1 MIDVLERID
10 YFANNTP
17 NKIAFK
23 SVCGEITYSQLWEAA
38 KKLSKLIQNLQAEG
52 KLKPKAPIAVYGH
65 KEPQM
70 LVAFAGCALAR
81 HPYCP
86 LDRSMP
92 ETRIDDI
99 LRTINTPFWI
109 KCEEA
114 EARILELN
122 VSNLGESDE
131 YQAEYQVD
139 KENQTDDKYQVY
151 KKNEVYDE
159 YQADKEY
166 EAGEAHEIDSSE
178 INEIEPSDVAYIIFT
193 SGSTGKPKGV
203 EVTRE
208 NLGNFL
214 EWMTGAGSSIDDK
227 EGKVFLN
234 QAPYSFDLSVMD
246 TYTALV
252 CGGTIASLDKGT
264 MATPADTMEFLKNQ
278 QVNYWVSTPSF
289 ADMILAEKTFNAQ
302 NYPDIKVFFFC
313 GERLTKTTAN
323 KLIEAFPNAKVIN
336 TYGPTESTVAI
347 SSVEICSEHI
357 DSQDEL
363 PVGVVKFG
371 TKVFIHRE
379 GDTIQDLLNENIV
392 NEKIYNQKVEEGL
405 KPKDVLASQEVDE
418 GFKGKDALASQE
430 VDEGLK
436 QKDALA
442 SQEMEEGFKQN
453 DALASQEVEEGLKPK
468 DAFASQELEKGFIG
482 KDTMVTQEPEIGE
495 ILIEG
500 NTVAKG
506 YFKMPE
512 KTAIAFEVVK
522 MKNGQLR
529 RLYHTG
535 DLGYFKNGMLYCVG
549 RTDLQVKVH
558 GYRMELGDIE
568 ANILLKEEV
577 EAVCVVPKRKDGKIR
592 SLVAYVVSPS
602 ACGTF
607 EDAKSIKQHLRG
619 LLPEY
624 MIPKKIKFIDRL
636 PMTSNG
642 KVNRKALEEVT

>member
-1 MIDVLERID
+1 MIDVLKRID

-17 NKIAFK
+17 NRIVFK
-23 SVCGEITYSQLWEAA
+23 SGCGEITYRRLWEDA
-38 KKLSKLIQNLQAEG
+38 KKLSKLIKNLQAEG
-52 KLKPKAPIAVYGH
+52 KLEPKAPIAVYGH
-65 KEPQM
+65 KEPHM
-70 LVAFAGCALAR
+70 LVAFIGCALAG

-92 ETRIDDI
+92 EPRIDDI
-99 LRTINTPFWI
+99 LRTIDTPFWI
-109 KCEEA
+109 KCEA
-114 EARILELN
+114 EPRILELN
-122 VSNLGESDE
+122 ASNLGESDE

-139 KENQTDDKYQVY
+139 KENQMDDEYQAY
-151 KKNEVYDE
+151 KKNEAYDE

-166 EAGEAHEIDSSE
+166 EAGEAHGANSSE
-178 INEIEPSDVAYIIFT
+178 THEDEPSKINKNEQSDVAYIIFT

-214 EWMTGAGSSIDDK
+214 EWMTGVGSSIDDK
-227 EGKVFLN
+227 EEKIFLN

-246 TYTALV
+246 TYTALA

-264 MATPADTMEFLKNQ
+264 MTTPAATMEFLKNQ
-278 QVNYWVSTPSF
+278 KVNYWVSTPSF
-289 ADMILAEKTFNAQ
+289 VDMILAEKTFNSQ

-323 KLIEAFPNAKVIN
+323 KLIEAFPNVKIIN

-363 PVGVVKFG
+363 PVGEVKSG

-379 GDTIQDLLNENIV
+379 GDTIQDLLNENID
-392 NEKIYNQKVEEGL
+392 NEKIDNE
-405 KPKDVLASQEVDE
+405 EVDDC
-418 GFKGKDALASQE
+418 F
-430 VDEGLK
+430 K
-436 QKDALA
+436 QKDALT
-442 SQEMEEGFKQN
+442 SQ
-453 DALASQEVEEGLKPK
+453 A
-468 DAFASQELEKGFIG
+468 
-482 KDTMVTQEPEIGE
+482 PEIGE

-512 KTAIAFEVVK
+512 KTALAFELVK
-522 MKNGQLR
+522 MNNGQPR

-568 ANILLKEEV
+568 ANILLKEDV
-577 EAVCVVPKRKDGKIR
+577 EAVCVVPKRKDGRIR

-602 ACGTF
+602 VRGTF
-607 EDAKSIKQHLRG
+607 EDAKNIKLHLRG

-642 KVNRKALEEVT
+642 KVNRKALEEMT

>member
-1 MIDVLERID
+1 MIDVLKRVD

-17 NKIAFK
+17 NRIAFK

-38 KKLSKLIQNLQAEG
+38 KKLSKLIRNLQAEG
-52 KLKPKAPIAVYGH
+52 ELEPKAPIAVYGH

-70 LVAFAGCALAR
+70 LVAFIGCALAR

-92 ETRIDDI
+92 DTRIDDI

-122 VSNLGESDE
+122 ASNLGERDE
-131 YQAEYQVD
+131 YQAKYQVN
-139 KENQTDDKYQVY
+139 KENQTD
-151 KKNEVYDE
+151 DE

-166 EAGEAHEIDSSE
+166 KVDDEYKEDKEYEADEAHETDSSE

-214 EWMTGAGSSIDDK
+214 EWMTGVGSSIDDK
-227 EGKVFLN
+227 EGRVFLN
-234 QAPYSFDLSVMD
+234 QVPYSFDLSVMD
-246 TYTALV
+246 TYTALA

-264 MATPADTMEFLKNQ
+264 METPSNTMEFLKNQ
-278 QVNYWVSTPSF
+278 MVNYWVSTPSF
-289 ADMILAEKTFNAQ
+289 VDMILAEKTFNSQ
-302 NYPDIKVFFFC
+302 NYPDIKVFFCC

-323 KLIEAFPNAKVIN
+323 KLIEAFPNAKLIN

-363 PVGVVKFG
+363 PVGVVKSG
-371 TKVFIHRE
+371 TEVFIRSE
-379 GDTIQDLLNENIV
+379 DGTILDLLNENIV
-392 NEKIYNQKVEEGL
+392 NEKIDEGLNLKDAMASQKVEEGL
-405 KPKDVLASQEVDE
+405 KPKDALASQEADE
-418 GFKGKDALASQE
+418 GFKGKDA
-430 VDEGLK
+430 
-436 QKDALA
+436 
-442 SQEMEEGFKQN
+442 
-453 DALASQEVEEGLKPK
+453 P
-468 DAFASQELEKGFIG
+468 ASQEL
-482 KDTMVTQEPEIGE
+482 EIGE

-512 KTAIAFEVVK
+512 KTALAFEVVK

-568 ANILLKEEV
+568 ANILLKEDV

-624 MIPKKIKFIDRL
+624 MIPKKIKFVDRL

>member
-1 MIDVLERID
+1 MIDVLKRVD

-17 NKIAFK
+17 NRIAFK

-38 KKLSKLIQNLQAEG
+38 KKLSKLIRNLQAEG
-52 KLKPKAPIAVYGH
+52 ELEPKAPIAVYGH

-70 LVAFAGCALAR
+70 LVAFIGCALAR

-92 ETRIDDI
+92 DTRIDDI

-122 VSNLGESDE
+122 ASNLGERGE
-131 YQAEYQVD
+131 YQAEYQVN
-139 KENQTDDKYQVY
+139 KENQTDDGYQAY
-151 KKNEVYDE
+151 KKNEAYDE

-208 NLGNFL
+208 NLGYFL

-246 TYTALV
+246 TYTALA

-264 MATPADTMEFLKNQ
+264 MTTPADTMEFLKNQ

-363 PVGVVKFG
+363 PVGVVKSG

-392 NEKIYNQKVEEGL
+392 NEKIYNEKVEEGL

-418 GFKGKDALASQE
+418 GFKGKDAIAY
-430 VDEGLK
+430 
-436 QKDALA
+436 
-442 SQEMEEGFKQN
+442 QEMEKGFKQN
-453 DALASQEVEEGLKPK
+453 DDLVSQEPE
-468 DAFASQELEKGFIG
+468 
-482 KDTMVTQEPEIGE
+482 EIGE

-512 KTAIAFEVVK
+512 KTALAFEVVK

-568 ANILLKEEV
+568 ANILLKEDV

-624 MIPKKIKFIDRL
+624 MIPKKIKFVDRL

>member
-1 MIDVLERID
+1 MIDVLKRVD

-17 NKIAFK
+17 NRIAFK

-38 KKLSKLIQNLQAEG
+38 KKLSKLIRNLQAEG
-52 KLKPKAPIAVYGH
+52 ELEPKAPIAVYGH

-70 LVAFAGCALAR
+70 LVAFIGCALAR

-92 ETRIDDI
+92 DTRIDDI

-122 VSNLGESDE
+122 ASNLGERG
-131 YQAEYQVD
+131 
-139 KENQTDDKYQVY
+139 
-151 KKNEVYDE
+151 E

-208 NLGNFL
+208 NLGYFL

-246 TYTALV
+246 TYTALA

-264 MATPADTMEFLKNQ
+264 MTTPADTMEFLKNQ

-363 PVGVVKFG
+363 PVGVVKSG

-392 NEKIYNQKVEEGL
+392 NEKIYNEKVEEGL

-418 GFKGKDALASQE
+418 GFKGKDAIAY
-430 VDEGLK
+430 
-436 QKDALA
+436 
-442 SQEMEEGFKQN
+442 QEMEKGFKQN
-453 DALASQEVEEGLKPK
+453 DDLVSQEPE
-468 DAFASQELEKGFIG
+468 
-482 KDTMVTQEPEIGE
+482 EIGE

-512 KTAIAFEVVK
+512 KTALAFEVVK

-568 ANILLKEEV
+568 ANILLKEDV

-619 LLPEY
+619 MLPEY

>member
-1 MIDVLERID
+1 MIDVLKRVD

-17 NKIAFK
+17 NRIAFK

-38 KKLSKLIQNLQAEG
+38 KKLSKLIRNLQAEG
-52 KLKPKAPIAVYGH
+52 ELEPKAPIAVYGH

-70 LVAFAGCALAR
+70 LVSFIGCALAR

-92 ETRIDDI
+92 DTRIDDI

-122 VSNLGESDE
+122 ASNLGER
-131 YQAEYQVD
+131 
-139 KENQTDDKYQVY
+139 
-151 KKNEVYDE
+151 DE

-166 EAGEAHEIDSSE
+166 EAGEAHETDSSE

-203 EVTRE
+203 EVTIE

-214 EWMTGAGSSIDDK
+214 EWMTGVGSSIDDK
-227 EGKVFLN
+227 EGRVFLN

-246 TYTALV
+246 TYTALA

-264 MATPADTMEFLKNQ
+264 MTTPADTMEFLKNQ

-289 ADMILAEKTFNAQ
+289 VDMILAEKTFNSQ

-323 KLIEAFPNAKVIN
+323 KLIEAFPNAKLIN

-363 PVGVVKFG
+363 PVGVVKSG
-371 TKVFIHRE
+371 TEVFIRSE
-379 GDTIQDLLNENIV
+379 DGTILDLLNENIV
-392 NEKIYNQKVEEGL
+392 NEKIDEGLNLKDAMASQKVEEGL
-405 KPKDVLASQEVDE
+405 KPKDALASQEADE
-418 GFKGKDALASQE
+418 GFKGKDA
-430 VDEGLK
+430 
-436 QKDALA
+436 
-442 SQEMEEGFKQN
+442 
-453 DALASQEVEEGLKPK
+453 P
-468 DAFASQELEKGFIG
+468 ASQEL
-482 KDTMVTQEPEIGE
+482 EIGE

-506 YFKMPE
+506 YFKMSE
-512 KTAIAFEVVK
+512 KTALAFEVVK

-568 ANILLKEEV
+568 ANILLKEDV

-624 MIPKKIKFIDRL
+624 MIPKKIKFVDRL

>member
-10 YFANNTP
+10 YFAKNTP
-17 NKIAFK
+17 NRIAFK
-23 SVCGEITYSQLWEAA
+23 SACGGITYRQLWETAT
-38 KKLSKLIQNLQAEG
+38 KFSKLIQNLQAEG
-52 KLKPKAPIAVYGH
+52 KLEPKAPIAVYGH
-65 KEPQM
+65 KEPHM
-70 LVAFAGCALAR
+70 LVAFIGCTLAA

-99 LRTINTPFWI
+99 LRTIDTPFWI

-114 EARILELN
+114 EARILEFN
-122 VSNLGESDE
+122 ASNLGEHDE
-131 YQAEYQVD
+131 NQADKECEADDEYQVD
-139 KENQTDDKYQVY
+139 GECQVDNECQADDKFQVDR
-151 KKNEVYDE
+151 EC
-159 YQADKEY
+159 
-166 EAGEAHEIDSSE
+166 EAHGANSSE
-178 INEIEPSDVAYIIFT
+178 IHEDEPSKINENEQSDVAYIIFT

-214 EWMTGAGSSIDDK
+214 EWMTGVGSSIDDK

-246 TYTALV
+246 TYTALA
-252 CGGTIASLDKGT
+252 CGGTIASLDKVT
-264 MATPADTMEFLKNQ
+264 MTTPAATMEFLKNQ
-278 QVNYWVSTPSF
+278 KVNYWVSTPSF
-289 ADMILAEKTFNAQ
+289 VDMILAEKTFNSQ

-323 KLIEAFPNAKVIN
+323 KLIEAFPNVKIIN

-363 PVGVVKFG
+363 PVGVVKHG
-371 TKVFIHRE
+371 TEVFIQRE
-379 GDTIQDLLNENIV
+379 DGTILDLLNENIDNEEID
-392 NEKIYNQKVEEGL
+392 NEKT
-405 KPKDVLASQEVDE
+405 DE
-418 GFKGKDALASQE
+418 GFK
-430 VDEGLK
+430 
-436 QKDALA
+436 QKEAV
-442 SQEMEEGFKQN
+442 
-453 DALASQEVEEGLKPK
+453 ASQEVEKRCK
-468 DAFASQELEKGFIG
+468 RRDALTPQA
-482 KDTMVTQEPEIGE
+482 PEIGE

-512 KTAIAFEVVK
+512 KTAISFEVVK
-522 MKNGQLR
+522 MKNGQPR

-568 ANILLKEEV
+568 ANILLKEDV

-602 ACGTF
+602 VRGTF
-607 EDAKSIKQHLRG
+607 EDAKNIKLHLRG

>member
-1 MIDVLERID
+1 MIDVLKRVD

-17 NKIAFK
+17 NRIAFK

-38 KKLSKLIQNLQAEG
+38 KKLSKLIRNLQAEG
-52 KLKPKAPIAVYGH
+52 ELEPKAPIAVYGH

-70 LVAFAGCALAR
+70 LVAFIGCALAR

-92 ETRIDDI
+92 DTRIDDI

-122 VSNLGESDE
+122 ASNLGERGE
-131 YQAEYQVD
+131 YQAEYQVN
-139 KENQTDDKYQVY
+139 KENQTDDEYQAY
-151 KKNEVYDE
+151 KKNEAYDE

-166 EAGEAHEIDSSE
+166 EAGEEHEIDSSE

-203 EVTRE
+203 EVTIE

-214 EWMTGAGSSIDDK
+214 EWMTGVGSSIDDK

-246 TYTALV
+246 TYTALA

-264 MATPADTMEFLKNQ
+264 MTTPADTMEFLKNQ

-289 ADMILAEKTFNAQ
+289 VDMILAEKTFNSQ
-302 NYPDIKVFFFC
+302 NYPDIKVFFCC

-323 KLIEAFPNAKVIN
+323 KLIEAFPNAKLIN

-363 PVGVVKFG
+363 PVGVVKSG
-371 TKVFIHRE
+371 TEVFIRSE
-379 GDTIQDLLNENIV
+379 DGTILDLLNENID
-392 NEKIYNQKVEEGL
+392 NEKIDNEKVEEGL
-405 KPKDVLASQEVDE
+405 KPKDAP
-418 GFKGKDALASQE
+418 
-430 VDEGLK
+430 
-436 QKDALA
+436 A
-442 SQEMEEGFKQN
+442 SQEMEKGFKQKEALAYQEPEKGFKQN
-453 DALASQEVEEGLKPK
+453 DDLVSQEPE
-468 DAFASQELEKGFIG
+468 
-482 KDTMVTQEPEIGE
+482 EIGE

-512 KTAIAFEVVK
+512 KTALAFEVVK
-522 MKNGQLR
+522 MKNGQFR

-535 DLGYFKNGMLYCVG
+535 DLGYFKNEMLYCVG

-568 ANILLKEEV
+568 ANILLKEDV

-607 EDAKSIKQHLRG
+607 EDAKNIKQHLRG

>member
-1 MIDVLERID
+1 MIDVLKRVD

-17 NKIAFK
+17 NRIAFK

-38 KKLSKLIQNLQAEG
+38 KKLSKLIRNLQAEG
-52 KLKPKAPIAVYGH
+52 ELEPKAPIAVYGH

-70 LVAFAGCALAR
+70 LVAFIGCALAR

-92 ETRIDDI
+92 DTRIDDI

-122 VSNLGESDE
+122 ASNLGERG
-131 YQAEYQVD
+131 
-139 KENQTDDKYQVY
+139 
-151 KKNEVYDE
+151 E

-208 NLGNFL
+208 NLGYFL

-246 TYTALV
+246 TYTALA

-264 MATPADTMEFLKNQ
+264 MTTPADTMEFLKNQ

-363 PVGVVKFG
+363 PVGVVKSG

-392 NEKIYNQKVEEGL
+392 NEKIYNEKVEEGL

-418 GFKGKDALASQE
+418 GFKGKDAIAY
-430 VDEGLK
+430 
-436 QKDALA
+436 
-442 SQEMEEGFKQN
+442 QEMEKGFKQN
-453 DALASQEVEEGLKPK
+453 DDLVSQEPE
-468 DAFASQELEKGFIG
+468 
-482 KDTMVTQEPEIGE
+482 EIGE

-512 KTAIAFEVVK
+512 KTALAFEVVK

-568 ANILLKEEV
+568 ANILLKEDV

-624 MIPKKIKFIDRL
+624 MIPKKIKFVDRL

>member
-1 MIDVLERID
+1 MIDVLKRVD

-17 NKIAFK
+17 NRIAFK

-38 KKLSKLIQNLQAEG
+38 KKLSKLIRNLQAEG
-52 KLKPKAPIAVYGH
+52 ELEQKAPIAVYGH

-70 LVAFAGCALAR
+70 LVAFIGCALAR

-92 ETRIDDI
+92 DTRIDDI

-122 VSNLGESDE
+122 ASNLGERDE

-139 KENQTDDKYQVY
+139 KEYQTDDEYQAY
-151 KKNEVYDE
+151 KKNEAYDE

-166 EAGEAHEIDSSE
+166 EAGEAHETDSSE
-178 INEIEPSDVAYIIFT
+178 INEIEPSEVAYIIFT

-214 EWMTGAGSSIDDK
+214 EWMTGVGSSIDDK
-227 EGKVFLN
+227 EGRVFLN

-246 TYTALV
+246 TYTALA

-264 MATPADTMEFLKNQ
+264 METPADTMEFLKNQ
-278 QVNYWVSTPSF
+278 KVNYWVSTPSF
-289 ADMILAEKTFNAQ
+289 VDMILAEKTFNSQ
-302 NYPDIKVFFFC
+302 NYPDIKVFFCC

-323 KLIEAFPNAKVIN
+323 KLIEAFPNAKLIN

-363 PVGVVKFG
+363 PVGVVKSG
-371 TKVFIHRE
+371 TEVFIRSE
-379 GDTIQDLLNENIV
+379 DGTILDLLNENIV
-392 NEKIYNQKVEEGL
+392 NEKIDEGLNLKDAMASQKVEEGL
-405 KPKDVLASQEVDE
+405 KPKDALASQEADE
-418 GFKGKDALASQE
+418 GFKGKDA
-430 VDEGLK
+430 
-436 QKDALA
+436 
-442 SQEMEEGFKQN
+442 
-453 DALASQEVEEGLKPK
+453 P
-468 DAFASQELEKGFIG
+468 ASQEL
-482 KDTMVTQEPEIGE
+482 EIGE

-506 YFKMPE
+506 YFKMSE
-512 KTAIAFEVVK
+512 KTALAFEVVK

-568 ANILLKEEV
+568 ANILLKEDV

-624 MIPKKIKFIDRL
+624 MIPKKIKFVDRL

>member
-17 NKIAFK
+17 NRIAFK

-38 KKLSKLIQNLQAEG
+38 KKLSKLIRNLQAEG
-52 KLKPKAPIAVYGH
+52 ELEPKAPIAVYGH

-70 LVAFAGCALAR
+70 LVAFIGCALAR

-92 ETRIDDI
+92 DTRIDDI

-122 VSNLGESDE
+122 ATNLGERDE
-131 YQAEYQVD
+131 YQAEYQVN
-139 KENQTDDKYQVY
+139 KENQMDDEYQAY
-151 KKNEVYDE
+151 KKNEAYDE

-246 TYTALV
+246 TYTALA

-264 MATPADTMEFLKNQ
+264 MTTPADTMEFLKNQ

-363 PVGVVKFG
+363 PVGVVKSG

-392 NEKIYNQKVEEGL
+392 NEKIYNEKVEEGL

-418 GFKGKDALASQE
+418 GFKGKDAIAY
-430 VDEGLK
+430 
-436 QKDALA
+436 
-442 SQEMEEGFKQN
+442 QEMEKGFKQN
-453 DALASQEVEEGLKPK
+453 DDLVSQEPE
-468 DAFASQELEKGFIG
+468 
-482 KDTMVTQEPEIGE
+482 EIGE

-512 KTAIAFEVVK
+512 KTALAFEVVK

-568 ANILLKEEV
+568 ANILLKEDV

>member
-1 MIDVLERID
+1 MIDVLKRVD

-17 NKIAFK
+17 NRIAFK

-38 KKLSKLIQNLQAEG
+38 KKLSKLIRNLQAEG
-52 KLKPKAPIAVYGH
+52 ELEPKAPIAVYGH

-70 LVAFAGCALAR
+70 LVSFIGCALAR

-92 ETRIDDI
+92 DTRIDDI

-122 VSNLGESDE
+122 ASNLGER
-131 YQAEYQVD
+131 
-139 KENQTDDKYQVY
+139 
-151 KKNEVYDE
+151 DE

-166 EAGEAHEIDSSE
+166 EAGEAHETDSSE

-214 EWMTGAGSSIDDK
+214 EWMTGVGSSIDDK
-227 EGKVFLN
+227 EGRVFLN

-246 TYTALV
+246 TYTALA

-264 MATPADTMEFLKNQ
+264 MTTPADTMEFLKNQ

-289 ADMILAEKTFNAQ
+289 VDMILAEKTFNSQ
-302 NYPDIKVFFFC
+302 NYPDIKVFFCC

-323 KLIEAFPNAKVIN
+323 KLIEAFPNAKLIN

-363 PVGVVKFG
+363 PVGVVKSG
-371 TKVFIHRE
+371 TEVFIRSE
-379 GDTIQDLLNENIV
+379 DGTILDLLNENID
-392 NEKIYNQKVEEGL
+392 NEKIDNEKVEEGL
-405 KPKDVLASQEVDE
+405 KPKDAP
-418 GFKGKDALASQE
+418 
-430 VDEGLK
+430 
-436 QKDALA
+436 A
-442 SQEMEEGFKQN
+442 SQEMEKGFKQN
-453 DALASQEVEEGLKPK
+453 DDLVSQEPE
-468 DAFASQELEKGFIG
+468 
-482 KDTMVTQEPEIGE
+482 EIGE

-512 KTAIAFEVVK
+512 KTALAFEVVK

-568 ANILLKEEV
+568 ANILLKEDV

-592 SLVAYVVSPS
+592 SLVAYVASPS

-624 MIPKKIKFIDRL
+624 MIPKKIKFVDRL

>member
-23 SVCGEITYSQLWEAA
+23 SVCGEITYIQLWEAA
-38 KKLSKLIQNLQAEG
+38 KKLSKLIQNLQAAG

-70 LVAFAGCALAR
+70 LVAFIGCALAR

-122 VSNLGESDE
+122 ASNLGERG
-131 YQAEYQVD
+131 
-139 KENQTDDKYQVY
+139 
-151 KKNEVYDE
+151 E

-208 NLGNFL
+208 NLGYFL

-246 TYTALV
+246 TYTALA

-264 MATPADTMEFLKNQ
+264 MTTPADTMEFLKNQ

-363 PVGVVKFG
+363 PVGVVKSG

-392 NEKIYNQKVEEGL
+392 NEKIYNEKVEEGL

-418 GFKGKDALASQE
+418 GFKGKDAIAY
-430 VDEGLK
+430 
-436 QKDALA
+436 
-442 SQEMEEGFKQN
+442 QEMEKGFKQN
-453 DALASQEVEEGLKPK
+453 DDLVSQEPE
-468 DAFASQELEKGFIG
+468 
-482 KDTMVTQEPEIGE
+482 EIGE

-512 KTAIAFEVVK
+512 KTALAFEVVK

-568 ANILLKEEV
+568 ANILLKEDV

-619 LLPEY
+619 MLPEY

>member
-1 MIDVLERID
+1 MIDVLKRID

-70 LVAFAGCALAR
+70 LVAFIGCALAR

-109 KCEEA
+109 KCEET

-122 VSNLGESDE
+122 ASNLDVRG
-131 YQAEYQVD
+131 EYQVD
-139 KENQTDDKYQVY
+139 GECQVDNECQADDEFQVD
-151 KKNEVYDE
+151 NECQADDE
-159 YQADKEY
+159 FQADKEC
-166 EAGEAHEIDSSE
+166 EAGEAHGANSSE
-178 INEIEPSDVAYIIFT
+178 THEDEPSKINKNEQSDVAYIIFT

-214 EWMTGAGSSIDDK
+214 EWMTGVGSSIDDK
-227 EGKVFLN
+227 EGKIFLN

-246 TYTALV
+246 TYTALA

-264 MATPADTMEFLKNQ
+264 MTTPAATMEFLKNQ
-278 QVNYWVSTPSF
+278 KVNYWVSTPSF
-289 ADMILAEKTFNAQ
+289 VDMILAEKTFNSQ

-323 KLIEAFPNAKVIN
+323 KLVEAFPNVKIIN

-363 PVGVVKFG
+363 PVGEVKSG

-379 GDTIQDLLNENIV
+379 GDTIQDLLNENID
-392 NEKIYNQKVEEGL
+392 NEKIDNE
-405 KPKDVLASQEVDE
+405 EVDDC
-418 GFKGKDALASQE
+418 F
-430 VDEGLK
+430 K
-436 QKDALA
+436 QKDALT
-442 SQEMEEGFKQN
+442 SQ
-453 DALASQEVEEGLKPK
+453 A
-468 DAFASQELEKGFIG
+468 
-482 KDTMVTQEPEIGE
+482 PEIGE

-512 KTAIAFEVVK
+512 KTALAFELVK
-522 MKNGQLR
+522 MNNGQPR

-568 ANILLKEEV
+568 ANILLKEDV

-602 ACGTF
+602 VRGTF
-607 EDAKSIKQHLRG
+607 EDAKNIKLHLRG

-642 KVNRKALEEVT
+642 KVNRKALEEMT

>member
-1 MIDVLERID
+1 MIDVLKRVD

-17 NKIAFK
+17 NRIAFK

-38 KKLSKLIQNLQAEG
+38 KKLSKLIRNLQAEG
-52 KLKPKAPIAVYGH
+52 ELEPKAPIAVYGH

-70 LVAFAGCALAR
+70 LVAFIGCALAR

-92 ETRIDDI
+92 DTRIDDI

-122 VSNLGESDE
+122 ASNLGERGE
-131 YQAEYQVD
+131 YQAEYQVN
-139 KENQTDDKYQVY
+139 KENQTDDGYQAY
-151 KKNEVYDE
+151 KKNEAYDE

-166 EAGEAHEIDSSE
+166 EAGEEHEIDSSE

-203 EVTRE
+203 EVTIE

-214 EWMTGAGSSIDDK
+214 EWMTGVGSSIDDK

-246 TYTALV
+246 TYTALA

-264 MATPADTMEFLKNQ
+264 MTIPADTMEFLKNQ

-289 ADMILAEKTFNAQ
+289 VDMILAEKTFNSQ
-302 NYPDIKVFFFC
+302 NYPDIKVFFCC

-323 KLIEAFPNAKVIN
+323 KLIEAFPNAKLIN

-363 PVGVVKFG
+363 PVGVVKSG
-371 TKVFIHRE
+371 TEVFIRSE
-379 GDTIQDLLNENIV
+379 DGTILDLLNENIV
-392 NEKIYNQKVEEGL
+392 NEKIDEGLNLKDAMASQKVEEGL
-405 KPKDVLASQEVDE
+405 KPKDAP
-418 GFKGKDALASQE
+418 
-430 VDEGLK
+430 
-436 QKDALA
+436 A
-442 SQEMEEGFKQN
+442 SQEMEKGFKQN
-453 DALASQEVEEGLKPK
+453 DDLVSQEPE
-468 DAFASQELEKGFIG
+468 
-482 KDTMVTQEPEIGE
+482 EIGE

-512 KTAIAFEVVK
+512 KTALAFEVVK

-568 ANILLKEEV
+568 ANILLKEDV

-592 SLVAYVVSPS
+592 SLVAYVASPS

-624 MIPKKIKFIDRL
+624 MIPKKIKFVDRL

>member
-1 MIDVLERID
+1 MIDVLKRVD

-17 NKIAFK
+17 NRIAFK

-38 KKLSKLIQNLQAEG
+38 KKLSKLIRNLQAEG
-52 KLKPKAPIAVYGH
+52 ELEPKAPIAVYGH

-70 LVAFAGCALAR
+70 LVSFIGCALAR

-92 ETRIDDI
+92 DTRIDDI

-122 VSNLGESDE
+122 ASNLGERG
-131 YQAEYQVD
+131 
-139 KENQTDDKYQVY
+139 
-151 KKNEVYDE
+151 E

-166 EAGEAHEIDSSE
+166 EAGEEHEIDSSE

-203 EVTRE
+203 EVTIE

-214 EWMTGAGSSIDDK
+214 EWMTGVGSSIDDK

-246 TYTALV
+246 TYTALA

-264 MATPADTMEFLKNQ
+264 MTIPADTMEFLKNQ

-289 ADMILAEKTFNAQ
+289 VDMILAEKTFNSQ
-302 NYPDIKVFFFC
+302 NYPDIKVFFCC

-323 KLIEAFPNAKVIN
+323 KLIEAFPNAKLIN

-363 PVGVVKFG
+363 PVGVVKSG
-371 TKVFIHRE
+371 TEVFTRSE
-379 GDTIQDLLNENIV
+379 DGTILDLLNENID
-392 NEKIYNQKVEEGL
+392 NEKIDNEKVEEGL
-405 KPKDVLASQEVDE
+405 KPKDAP
-418 GFKGKDALASQE
+418 
-430 VDEGLK
+430 
-436 QKDALA
+436 A
-442 SQEMEEGFKQN
+442 SQEMEKGFKQN
-453 DALASQEVEEGLKPK
+453 DDLVSQEPE
-468 DAFASQELEKGFIG
+468 
-482 KDTMVTQEPEIGE
+482 EIGE

-512 KTAIAFEVVK
+512 KTALAFEVVK

-568 ANILLKEEV
+568 ANILLKEDV

-592 SLVAYVVSPS
+592 SLVAYVASPS

-624 MIPKKIKFIDRL
+624 MIPKKIKFVDRL

>member
-1 MIDVLERID
+1 MIDVLKRVD

-17 NKIAFK
+17 NRIAFK

-38 KKLSKLIQNLQAEG
+38 KKLSKLIRNLQAEG
-52 KLKPKAPIAVYGH
+52 ELEPKAPIAVYGH

-70 LVAFAGCALAR
+70 LVAFIGCALAR

-92 ETRIDDI
+92 DTRIDDI

-114 EARILELN
+114 ETRILELN
-122 VSNLGESDE
+122 ASNLGERGE
-131 YQAEYQVD
+131 YQAEYQVN
-139 KENQTDDKYQVY
+139 KENQTDDGYQAY
-151 KKNEVYDE
+151 KKNEAYDE

-166 EAGEAHEIDSSE
+166 EAGEEHEIDSSE

-203 EVTRE
+203 EVTIE

-214 EWMTGAGSSIDDK
+214 EWMTGVGSSIDDK
-227 EGKVFLN
+227 EGRVFLN

-246 TYTALV
+246 TYTALA

-264 MATPADTMEFLKNQ
+264 MTTPADTMEFLKNQ

-289 ADMILAEKTFNAQ
+289 ADMILAEKTFNSQ

-323 KLIEAFPNAKVIN
+323 KLIEAFPNAKLIN

-363 PVGVVKFG
+363 PVGVVKSG
-371 TKVFIHRE
+371 TEVFIRSE
-379 GDTIQDLLNENIV
+379 DGTILDLLNENID
-392 NEKIYNQKVEEGL
+392 NEKIDNEKVEEGL
-405 KPKDVLASQEVDE
+405 KPKDAP
-418 GFKGKDALASQE
+418 
-430 VDEGLK
+430 
-436 QKDALA
+436 A
-442 SQEMEEGFKQN
+442 SQEMEKGFKQN
-453 DALASQEVEEGLKPK
+453 DDLVSQEPE
-468 DAFASQELEKGFIG
+468 
-482 KDTMVTQEPEIGE
+482 EIGE

-512 KTAIAFEVVK
+512 KTALAFEVVK

-568 ANILLKEEV
+568 ANILLKEDV

-592 SLVAYVVSPS
+592 SLVAYVASPS

-624 MIPKKIKFIDRL
+624 MIPKKIKFVDRL

>member
-1 MIDVLERID
+1 MIDVLKRVD

-17 NKIAFK
+17 NRIAFK

-38 KKLSKLIQNLQAEG
+38 KKLSKLIQNLQAAG

-70 LVAFAGCALAR
+70 LVAFIGCALAR

-92 ETRIDDI
+92 DTRIDDI

-122 VSNLGESDE
+122 ASNLGERDE
-131 YQAEYQVD
+131 YQAKYQVN
-139 KENQTDDKYQVY
+139 KENQTD
-151 KKNEVYDE
+151 DE

-166 EAGEAHEIDSSE
+166 KVDDEYKEDKEYEADEAHETDSSE

-214 EWMTGAGSSIDDK
+214 EWMTGVGSSIDDK
-227 EGKVFLN
+227 EGRVFLN

-246 TYTALV
+246 TYTALA

-264 MATPADTMEFLKNQ
+264 MTIPSNTMEFLKNQ
-278 QVNYWVSTPSF
+278 MVNYWVSTPSF
-289 ADMILAEKTFNAQ
+289 VDMILAEKTFNSQ
-302 NYPDIKVFFFC
+302 NYPDIKVFFCC

-323 KLIEAFPNAKVIN
+323 KLIEAFPNAKLIN

-363 PVGVVKFG
+363 PVGVVKSG
-371 TKVFIHRE
+371 TEVFIRSE
-379 GDTIQDLLNENIV
+379 DGTILDLLNENIV
-392 NEKIYNQKVEEGL
+392 NEKIDEGLNLKDAMASQKVEEGL
-405 KPKDVLASQEVDE
+405 KPKDALASQEADE
-418 GFKGKDALASQE
+418 GFKGKDA
-430 VDEGLK
+430 
-436 QKDALA
+436 
-442 SQEMEEGFKQN
+442 
-453 DALASQEVEEGLKPK
+453 P
-468 DAFASQELEKGFIG
+468 ASQEL
-482 KDTMVTQEPEIGE
+482 EIGE

-512 KTAIAFEVVK
+512 KTALAFEVVK

-568 ANILLKEEV
+568 ANILLKEDV

-624 MIPKKIKFIDRL
+624 MIPKKIKFVDRL

>member
-38 KKLSKLIQNLQAEG
+38 KKLSKLIQNLQAAG

-70 LVAFAGCALAR
+70 LVAFIGCALAR

-122 VSNLGESDE
+122 ASNLGERG
-131 YQAEYQVD
+131 
-139 KENQTDDKYQVY
+139 
-151 KKNEVYDE
+151 E

-246 TYTALV
+246 TYTALA

-264 MATPADTMEFLKNQ
+264 MTTPADTMEFLKNQ

-363 PVGVVKFG
+363 PVGVVKSG

-392 NEKIYNQKVEEGL
+392 NEKIYNEKVEEGL

-418 GFKGKDALASQE
+418 GFKGKDAIAY
-430 VDEGLK
+430 
-436 QKDALA
+436 
-442 SQEMEEGFKQN
+442 QEMEKGFKQN
-453 DALASQEVEEGLKPK
+453 DDLVSQEPE
-468 DAFASQELEKGFIG
+468 
-482 KDTMVTQEPEIGE
+482 EIGE

-512 KTAIAFEVVK
+512 KTALAFEVVK

-568 ANILLKEEV
+568 ANILLKEDV

>member
-1 MIDVLERID
+1 MIDVLKRVD

-17 NKIAFK
+17 NRIAFK

-38 KKLSKLIQNLQAEG
+38 KKLSKLIRNLQAEG
-52 KLKPKAPIAVYGH
+52 ELEPKAPIAVYGH

-70 LVAFAGCALAR
+70 LVAFIGCALAR

-92 ETRIDDI
+92 DTRIDDI

-122 VSNLGESDE
+122 ASNLGERG
-131 YQAEYQVD
+131 EYQVD
-139 KENQTDDKYQVY
+139 GECQVDNECQADDEFQVD
-151 KKNEVYDE
+151 NECQADDE
-159 YQADKEY
+159 FQADKEC
-166 EAGEAHEIDSSE
+166 EAGEAHGANSSE
-178 INEIEPSDVAYIIFT
+178 THEDEPSKINKNEQSDVAYIIFT

-214 EWMTGAGSSIDDK
+214 EWMTGVGSSIDDK
-227 EGKVFLN
+227 EGKIFLN

-246 TYTALV
+246 TYTALA

-264 MATPADTMEFLKNQ
+264 MTTPAATMEFLKNQ
-278 QVNYWVSTPSF
+278 KVNYWVSTPSF
-289 ADMILAEKTFNAQ
+289 VDMILAEKTFNSQ

-323 KLIEAFPNAKVIN
+323 KLIEAFPNVKIIN

-363 PVGVVKFG
+363 PVGEVKSG
-371 TKVFIHRE
+371 AKVFIHRE
-379 GDTIQDLLNENIV
+379 GDTIQDLLNENID
-392 NEKIYNQKVEEGL
+392 NEKIDNE
-405 KPKDVLASQEVDE
+405 EVDDC
-418 GFKGKDALASQE
+418 F
-430 VDEGLK
+430 K
-436 QKDALA
+436 QKDALT
-442 SQEMEEGFKQN
+442 SQ
-453 DALASQEVEEGLKPK
+453 A
-468 DAFASQELEKGFIG
+468 
-482 KDTMVTQEPEIGE
+482 PEIGE

-512 KTAIAFEVVK
+512 KTALAFELVK
-522 MKNGQLR
+522 MNNGQPR

-568 ANILLKEEV
+568 ANILLKEDV

-602 ACGTF
+602 VRGTF
-607 EDAKSIKQHLRG
+607 EDAKNIKLHLRG

-642 KVNRKALEEVT
+642 KVNRKALEEMT

>member
-1 MIDVLERID
+1 MIDVLKRVD

-17 NKIAFK
+17 NRIAFK

-38 KKLSKLIQNLQAEG
+38 KKLSKLIRNLQAEG
-52 KLKPKAPIAVYGH
+52 ELEPKAPIAVYGH

-70 LVAFAGCALAR
+70 LVAFIGCALAR

-92 ETRIDDI
+92 DTRIDDI

-114 EARILELN
+114 ETRILELN
-122 VSNLGESDE
+122 ASNLGERGE
-131 YQAEYQVD
+131 YQAEYQVN
-139 KENQTDDKYQVY
+139 KENQTD
-151 KKNEVYDE
+151 DE

-166 EAGEAHEIDSSE
+166 EAGEAHETDSSE

-214 EWMTGAGSSIDDK
+214 EWMTGEGSSIDDK

-246 TYTALV
+246 TYTALA

-264 MATPADTMEFLKNQ
+264 MTTPANTMEFLKNQ
-278 QVNYWVSTPSF
+278 KVNYWVSTPSF
-289 ADMILAEKTFNAQ
+289 VDMILAEKTFNSQ

-363 PVGVVKFG
+363 PVGVVKSG
-371 TKVFIHRE
+371 TEVFIRSE
-379 GDTIQDLLNENIV
+379 DGTILDLLNENIV
-392 NEKIYNQKVEEGL
+392 NEKIYNEKVEEGL
-405 KPKDVLASQEVDE
+405 KPKAALASQEVDE
-418 GFKGKDALASQE
+418 GFKGKDALAYQE
-430 VDEGLK
+430 MEKGLK
-436 QKDALA
+436 LKDAMA
-442 SQEMEEGFKQN
+442 SQE
-453 DALASQEVEEGLKPK
+453 PK
-468 DAFASQELEKGFIG
+468 
-482 KDTMVTQEPEIGE
+482 IGE

-512 KTAIAFEVVK
+512 KTALAFEVVK

-568 ANILLKEEV
+568 ANILLKEDV

>member
-1 MIDVLERID
+1 MIDVLKRID

-17 NKIAFK
+17 NRIVFK
-23 SVCGEITYSQLWEAA
+23 SGCGEITYRRLWEDA
-38 KKLSKLIQNLQAEG
+38 KKLSKLIKNLQAEG
-52 KLKPKAPIAVYGH
+52 KLEPKAPIAVYGH
-65 KEPQM
+65 KEPHM
-70 LVAFAGCALAR
+70 LVAFIGCALAG

-92 ETRIDDI
+92 EPRIDDI
-99 LRTINTPFWI
+99 LRTIDTPFWI
-109 KCEEA
+109 KCEA
-114 EARILELN
+114 EPRILELN
-122 VSNLGESDE
+122 ASNLDVRG
-131 YQAEYQVD
+131 EYQVD
-139 KENQTDDKYQVY
+139 GECQVDNECQADDEFQVD
-151 KKNEVYDE
+151 NECQADDE
-159 YQADKEY
+159 FQADKEC
-166 EAGEAHEIDSSE
+166 EAGEAHGANSSE
-178 INEIEPSDVAYIIFT
+178 THEDEPSKINKNEQSDVAYIIFT

-214 EWMTGAGSSIDDK
+214 EWMTGVGSSIDDK
-227 EGKVFLN
+227 EGKIFLN

-246 TYTALV
+246 TYTALA

-264 MATPADTMEFLKNQ
+264 MTTPAATMEFLKNQ
-278 QVNYWVSTPSF
+278 KVNYWVSTPSF
-289 ADMILAEKTFNAQ
+289 VDMILAEKTFNSQ

-323 KLIEAFPNAKVIN
+323 KLIEAFPNVKIIN

-363 PVGVVKFG
+363 PVGEVKSG
-371 TKVFIHRE
+371 AKVFIHRE
-379 GDTIQDLLNENIV
+379 GDTIQDLLNENID
-392 NEKIYNQKVEEGL
+392 NEKIDNE
-405 KPKDVLASQEVDE
+405 EVDDC
-418 GFKGKDALASQE
+418 F
-430 VDEGLK
+430 K
-436 QKDALA
+436 QKDALT
-442 SQEMEEGFKQN
+442 SQ
-453 DALASQEVEEGLKPK
+453 A
-468 DAFASQELEKGFIG
+468 
-482 KDTMVTQEPEIGE
+482 PEIGE

-512 KTAIAFEVVK
+512 KTALAFELVK
-522 MKNGQLR
+522 MNNGQPR

-568 ANILLKEEV
+568 ANILLKEDV

-602 ACGTF
+602 VRGTF
-607 EDAKSIKQHLRG
+607 EDAKNIKLHLRG

-642 KVNRKALEEVT
+642 KVNRKALEEMT

>member
-1 MIDVLERID
+1 MIDVLERVD

-23 SVCGEITYSQLWEAA
+23 SACGEITYSQLWEAA

-70 LVAFAGCALAR
+70 LVAFIGCALAR

-151 KKNEVYDE
+151 KKNEAYDE

-214 EWMTGAGSSIDDK
+214 EWMTGVGSSIDDK

-246 TYTALV
+246 TYTALA

-264 MATPADTMEFLKNQ
+264 MTTPADTMEFLKNQ

-289 ADMILAEKTFNAQ
+289 VDMILAEKTFNAQ

-347 SSVEICSEHI
+347 SSVEICSAHI

-392 NEKIYNQKVEEGL
+392 NEKIYNEK
-405 KPKDVLASQEVDE
+405 
-418 GFKGKDALASQE
+418 
-430 VDEGLK
+430 
-436 QKDALA
+436 
-442 SQEMEEGFKQN
+442 
-453 DALASQEVEEGLKPK
+453 VEEGLKPK
-468 DAFASQELEKGFIG
+468 DAFASQEVDEGFKGKDDLVSQEIEKGFIG

-522 MKNGQLR
+522 MKNGQFR

>member
-1 MIDVLERID
+1 M
-10 YFANNTP
+10 
-17 NKIAFK
+17 
-23 SVCGEITYSQLWEAA
+23 
-38 KKLSKLIQNLQAEG
+38 
-52 KLKPKAPIAVYGH
+52 
-65 KEPQM
+65 
-70 LVAFAGCALAR
+70 
-81 HPYCP
+81 
-86 LDRSMP
+86 
-92 ETRIDDI
+92 
-99 LRTINTPFWI
+99 
-109 KCEEA
+109 
-114 EARILELN
+114 
-122 VSNLGESDE
+122 
-131 YQAEYQVD
+131 
-139 KENQTDDKYQVY
+139 
-151 KKNEVYDE
+151 
-159 YQADKEY
+159 
-166 EAGEAHEIDSSE
+166 
-178 INEIEPSDVAYIIFT
+178 
-193 SGSTGKPKGV
+193 
-203 EVTRE
+203 EVTIE

-214 EWMTGAGSSIDDK
+214 EWMTGVGSSIDDK
-227 EGKVFLN
+227 EGRVFLN

-246 TYTALV
+246 TYTALA

-264 MATPADTMEFLKNQ
+264 MTTPADTMEFLKNQ

-289 ADMILAEKTFNAQ
+289 VDMILAEKTFNSQ

-323 KLIEAFPNAKVIN
+323 KLIEAFPNAKLIN

-363 PVGVVKFG
+363 PVGVVKSG
-371 TKVFIHRE
+371 TEVFIRSE
-379 GDTIQDLLNENIV
+379 DGTILDLLNENIV
-392 NEKIYNQKVEEGL
+392 NEKIDEGLNLKDAMASQKVEEGL
-405 KPKDVLASQEVDE
+405 KPKDALASQEADE
-418 GFKGKDALASQE
+418 GFKGKDAP
-430 VDEGLK
+430 V
-436 QKDALA
+436 
-442 SQEMEEGFKQN
+442 
-453 DALASQEVEEGLKPK
+453 
-468 DAFASQELEKGFIG
+468 SQEL
-482 KDTMVTQEPEIGE
+482 EIGE

-506 YFKMPE
+506 YFKMSE
-512 KTAIAFEVVK
+512 KTALAFEVVK

-568 ANILLKEEV
+568 ANILLKEDV

-619 LLPEY
+619 MLPEY

>member
-17 NKIAFK
+17 NRIAFK

-38 KKLSKLIQNLQAEG
+38 KKLSKLIRNLQAEG

-70 LVAFAGCALAR
+70 LVAFIGCALAR

-131 YQAEYQVD
+131 YQAEYHVD
-139 KENQTDDKYQVY
+139 KENQTDDEYQAY
-151 KKNEVYDE
+151 KKNEAYDE

-203 EVTRE
+203 EVTIE

-214 EWMTGAGSSIDDK
+214 EWMTGVGSSIDDK
-227 EGKVFLN
+227 EGRVFLN

-246 TYTALV
+246 TYTALA

-264 MATPADTMEFLKNQ
+264 METPSNTMEFLKNQ
-278 QVNYWVSTPSF
+278 KVNYWVSTPSF
-289 ADMILAEKTFNAQ
+289 VDMILAEKTFNSQ
-302 NYPDIKVFFFC
+302 NYPDIKVFFCC

-323 KLIEAFPNAKVIN
+323 KLIEAFPNAKLIN

-363 PVGVVKFG
+363 PVGVVKSG

-392 NEKIYNQKVEEGL
+392 NEKIYNEKVEEGL

-418 GFKGKDALASQE
+418 GFKGKDAIAY
-430 VDEGLK
+430 
-436 QKDALA
+436 
-442 SQEMEEGFKQN
+442 QEMEKGFKQN
-453 DALASQEVEEGLKPK
+453 DDLVSQEPE
-468 DAFASQELEKGFIG
+468 
-482 KDTMVTQEPEIGE
+482 EIGE

-512 KTAIAFEVVK
+512 KTALAFEVVK

-568 ANILLKEEV
+568 ANILLKEDV

-624 MIPKKIKFIDRL
+624 MIPKKIKFVDRL

>member
-1 MIDVLERID
+1 MIDVLKRID

-17 NKIAFK
+17 NRIVFK
-23 SVCGEITYSQLWEAA
+23 SGCGEITYRRLWEDA
-38 KKLSKLIQNLQAEG
+38 KKLSKLIKNLQAEG
-52 KLKPKAPIAVYGH
+52 KLEPKAPIAVYGH
-65 KEPQM
+65 KEPHM
-70 LVAFAGCALAR
+70 LVAFIGCALAG

-92 ETRIDDI
+92 EPRIDDI
-99 LRTINTPFWI
+99 LRTIDTPFWI
-109 KCEEA
+109 KCEA
-114 EARILELN
+114 EPRILELN
-122 VSNLGESDE
+122 ASNLDVRG
-131 YQAEYQVD
+131 EYQVD
-139 KENQTDDKYQVY
+139 GECQVDNECQADDKF
-151 KKNEVYDE
+151 
-159 YQADKEY
+159 QADKEC
-166 EAGEAHEIDSSE
+166 EAGEAHGANSSE
-178 INEIEPSDVAYIIFT
+178 THEDEPSKINKNEQSDVAYIIFT

-214 EWMTGAGSSIDDK
+214 EWMTGVGSSIDDK
-227 EGKVFLN
+227 EGKIFLN

-246 TYTALV
+246 TYTALA

-264 MATPADTMEFLKNQ
+264 MTTPADTMEFLKNQ

-289 ADMILAEKTFNAQ
+289 VDMILAEKTFNSQ
-302 NYPDIKVFFFC
+302 NYPDIKVFFCC

-323 KLIEAFPNAKVIN
+323 KLIEAFPNAKLIN

-363 PVGVVKFG
+363 PVGEVKSG

-379 GDTIQDLLNENIV
+379 GDTIQDLLNENID
-392 NEKIYNQKVEEGL
+392 NEKIDNEKVEEGL
-405 KPKDVLASQEVDE
+405 KPKDAP
-418 GFKGKDALASQE
+418 
-430 VDEGLK
+430 
-436 QKDALA
+436 A
-442 SQEMEEGFKQN
+442 SQEMEKGFKQN
-453 DALASQEVEEGLKPK
+453 DDLVSQEPE
-468 DAFASQELEKGFIG
+468 
-482 KDTMVTQEPEIGE
+482 EIGE

-512 KTAIAFEVVK
+512 KTALAFEVVK

-568 ANILLKEEV
+568 ANILLKEDV

-624 MIPKKIKFIDRL
+624 MIPKKIKFVDRL

>member
-1 MIDVLERID
+1 MIDVLKRVD

-17 NKIAFK
+17 NRIAFK

-38 KKLSKLIQNLQAEG
+38 KKLSKLIRNLQAEG
-52 KLKPKAPIAVYGH
+52 ELEPKAPIAVYGH

-70 LVAFAGCALAR
+70 LVAFIGCALAR

-92 ETRIDDI
+92 DTRIDDI

-114 EARILELN
+114 ETRILELN
-122 VSNLGESDE
+122 ASNLGERGE
-131 YQAEYQVD
+131 YQAEYQVN
-139 KENQTDDKYQVY
+139 KENQTDDGYQAY
-151 KKNEVYDE
+151 KKNEAYDE

-166 EAGEAHEIDSSE
+166 EAGEEHEIDSSE

-214 EWMTGAGSSIDDK
+214 EWMTGVGSSIDDK
-227 EGKVFLN
+227 EGRVFLN

-246 TYTALV
+246 TYTALA

-264 MATPADTMEFLKNQ
+264 METPSNTMEFLKNQ
-278 QVNYWVSTPSF
+278 KVNYWVSTPSF
-289 ADMILAEKTFNAQ
+289 VDMILAEKTFNSQ
-302 NYPDIKVFFFC
+302 NYPDIKVFFCC

-323 KLIEAFPNAKVIN
+323 KLIEAFPNAKLIN

-363 PVGVVKFG
+363 PVGVVKSG
-371 TKVFIHRE
+371 TEVFIRSE
-379 GDTIQDLLNENIV
+379 DGTILDLLNENID
-392 NEKIYNQKVEEGL
+392 NEKIDNEKVEEGL
-405 KPKDVLASQEVDE
+405 KPKDAP
-418 GFKGKDALASQE
+418 
-430 VDEGLK
+430 
-436 QKDALA
+436 A
-442 SQEMEEGFKQN
+442 SQEMEKGFKQN
-453 DALASQEVEEGLKPK
+453 DDLVSQEPE
-468 DAFASQELEKGFIG
+468 
-482 KDTMVTQEPEIGE
+482 EIGE

-512 KTAIAFEVVK
+512 KTALAFEVVK

-568 ANILLKEEV
+568 ANILLKEDV

-592 SLVAYVVSPS
+592 SLVAYVASPS

-624 MIPKKIKFIDRL
+624 MIPKKIKFVDRL

>member
-1 MIDVLERID
+1 MGNTIFLCTQSEILIYFLDEYDFKFKRYAFNMIDVLKRVD

-17 NKIAFK
+17 NRIAFK

-38 KKLSKLIQNLQAEG
+38 KKLSKLIRNLQAEG
-52 KLKPKAPIAVYGH
+52 ELEPKAPIAVYGH

-70 LVAFAGCALAR
+70 LVAFIGCALAR

-92 ETRIDDI
+92 DTRIDDI

-122 VSNLGESDE
+122 ASNLGERDE
-131 YQAEYQVD
+131 YQAEYQVN
-139 KENQTDDKYQVY
+139 KENQTDDEYQAY
-151 KKNEVYDE
+151 KKNEAYDE

-166 EAGEAHEIDSSE
+166 EAGEAHETDSSE

-214 EWMTGAGSSIDDK
+214 EWMTGVGSSIDDK

-246 TYTALV
+246 TYTALA

-264 MATPADTMEFLKNQ
+264 MTTPANTMEFLKNQ
-278 QVNYWVSTPSF
+278 KVNYWVSTPSF
-289 ADMILAEKTFNAQ
+289 VDMILAEKTFNSQ
-302 NYPDIKVFFFC
+302 NYPDIKVFFCC

-323 KLIEAFPNAKVIN
+323 KLIEAFPNAKLIN

-363 PVGVVKFG
+363 PVGVVKSG
-371 TKVFIHRE
+371 TEVFIRSE
-379 GDTIQDLLNENIV
+379 DGTILDLLNENID
-392 NEKIYNQKVEEGL
+392 NEKIDEGL
-405 KPKDVLASQEVDE
+405 KQHDAPVTQEADE
-418 GFKGKDALASQE
+418 GFKGKDAIAY
-430 VDEGLK
+430 
-436 QKDALA
+436 
-442 SQEMEEGFKQN
+442 QEMEKGFKQN
-453 DALASQEVEEGLKPK
+453 DDLVSQEPE
-468 DAFASQELEKGFIG
+468 
-482 KDTMVTQEPEIGE
+482 EIGE

-512 KTAIAFEVVK
+512 KTALAFEVVK
-522 MKNGQLR
+522 MKNGQIR

-568 ANILLKEEV
+568 ANILLKEDV

-624 MIPKKIKFIDRL
+624 MIPKKIKFVDRL

-642 KVNRKALEEVT
+642 KVNRKTLEEVT

>member
-1 MIDVLERID
+1 MIDVLKRVD

-17 NKIAFK
+17 NRIAFK

-38 KKLSKLIQNLQAEG
+38 KKLSKLIRNLQAEG
-52 KLKPKAPIAVYGH
+52 ELEPKAPIAVYGH

-70 LVAFAGCALAR
+70 LVAFIGCALAR

-92 ETRIDDI
+92 DTRIDDI

-122 VSNLGESDE
+122 ASNLGERDE
-131 YQAEYQVD
+131 YQAKYQVN
-139 KENQTDDKYQVY
+139 KENQTD
-151 KKNEVYDE
+151 DE

-166 EAGEAHEIDSSE
+166 KVDDEYKEDKEYEADEAHETDSSE

-214 EWMTGAGSSIDDK
+214 EWMTGVGSSIDDK
-227 EGKVFLN
+227 EGRVFLN

-246 TYTALV
+246 TYTALA

-264 MATPADTMEFLKNQ
+264 METPSNTMEFLKNQ
-278 QVNYWVSTPSF
+278 MVNYWVSTPSF
-289 ADMILAEKTFNAQ
+289 VDMILAEKTFNSQ
-302 NYPDIKVFFFC
+302 NYPDIKVFFCC

-323 KLIEAFPNAKVIN
+323 KLIEAFPNAKLIN

-363 PVGVVKFG
+363 PVGEVKSG

-379 GDTIQDLLNENIV
+379 GDTIQDLLNENID
-392 NEKIYNQKVEEGL
+392 NEKIDNE
-405 KPKDVLASQEVDE
+405 EVDDC
-418 GFKGKDALASQE
+418 F
-430 VDEGLK
+430 K
-436 QKDALA
+436 QKDALT
-442 SQEMEEGFKQN
+442 SQ
-453 DALASQEVEEGLKPK
+453 A
-468 DAFASQELEKGFIG
+468 
-482 KDTMVTQEPEIGE
+482 PEIGE

-512 KTAIAFEVVK
+512 KTALAFELVK
-522 MKNGQLR
+522 MNNGQPR

-568 ANILLKEEV
+568 ANILLKEDV

-602 ACGTF
+602 VRGTF
-607 EDAKSIKQHLRG
+607 EDTKNIKLHLRG

-642 KVNRKALEEVT
+642 KVNRKALEEMT

>member
-1 MIDVLERID
+1 MIDVLKRVD

-17 NKIAFK
+17 NRIAFK

-38 KKLSKLIQNLQAEG
+38 KKLSKLIQNLQAAG

-70 LVAFAGCALAR
+70 LVAFIGCALAR

-92 ETRIDDI
+92 DTRIDDI

-114 EARILELN
+114 ETRILELN
-122 VSNLGESDE
+122 ASNLGERGE
-131 YQAEYQVD
+131 YQAEYQVN
-139 KENQTDDKYQVY
+139 KENQTDDGYQAY
-151 KKNEVYDE
+151 KKNEAYDE

-166 EAGEAHEIDSSE
+166 EAGEEHEIDSSE

-203 EVTRE
+203 EVTIE

-214 EWMTGAGSSIDDK
+214 EWMTGVGSSIDDK
-227 EGKVFLN
+227 EGRVFLN

-246 TYTALV
+246 TYTALA

-264 MATPADTMEFLKNQ
+264 MTTPADTMEFLKNQ

-289 ADMILAEKTFNAQ
+289 VDMILAEKTFNSQ

-363 PVGVVKFG
+363 PVGVVKSG

-392 NEKIYNQKVEEGL
+392 NEKIYNEKVEEGL

-418 GFKGKDALASQE
+418 GFKGKDAIAY
-430 VDEGLK
+430 
-436 QKDALA
+436 
-442 SQEMEEGFKQN
+442 QEMEKGFKQN
-453 DALASQEVEEGLKPK
+453 DDLVSQEPE
-468 DAFASQELEKGFIG
+468 
-482 KDTMVTQEPEIGE
+482 EIGE

-512 KTAIAFEVVK
+512 KTALAFEVVK

-568 ANILLKEEV
+568 ANILLKEDV

>member
-1 MIDVLERID
+1 MIDVLKRVD

-17 NKIAFK
+17 NRIAFK

-38 KKLSKLIQNLQAEG
+38 KKLSKLIRNLQAEG
-52 KLKPKAPIAVYGH
+52 ELEPKAPIAVYGH

-70 LVAFAGCALAR
+70 LVAFIGCALAR

-92 ETRIDDI
+92 DTRIDDI
-99 LRTINTPFWI
+99 LMTINTPFWI

-122 VSNLGESDE
+122 ASNLGERGE
-131 YQAEYQVD
+131 YQAEYQVN
-139 KENQTDDKYQVY
+139 KENQTADGYQAY
-151 KKNEVYDE
+151 KKNEAYDE

-246 TYTALV
+246 TYTALA

-264 MATPADTMEFLKNQ
+264 MTTPADTMEFLKNQ

-363 PVGVVKFG
+363 PVGVVKSG

-392 NEKIYNQKVEEGL
+392 NEKIDNEKVEEGL
-405 KPKDVLASQEVDE
+405 KPKDAP
-418 GFKGKDALASQE
+418 
-430 VDEGLK
+430 
-436 QKDALA
+436 A
-442 SQEMEEGFKQN
+442 SQEMEKGFKQN
-453 DALASQEVEEGLKPK
+453 DDLVSQEP
-468 DAFASQELEKGFIG
+468 D
-482 KDTMVTQEPEIGE
+482 EIGE

-512 KTAIAFEVVK
+512 KTALAFEVVK

-568 ANILLKEEV
+568 ANILLKEDV

>member
-1 MIDVLERID
+1 MIDVLKRID

-17 NKIAFK
+17 NRIVFK
-23 SVCGEITYSQLWEAA
+23 SGCGEITYRRLWEDA
-38 KKLSKLIQNLQAEG
+38 KKLSKLIKNLQAEG
-52 KLKPKAPIAVYGH
+52 KLEPKAPIAVYGH
-65 KEPQM
+65 KEPHM
-70 LVAFAGCALAR
+70 LVAFIGCALAG

-92 ETRIDDI
+92 EPRIDDI
-99 LRTINTPFWI
+99 LRTIDTPFWI

-122 VSNLGESDE
+122 ASNLGERDE
-131 YQAEYQVD
+131 YQAEYQVN
-139 KENQTDDKYQVY
+139 KENQMDDEYQAY
-151 KKNEVYDE
+151 KKNEAYDE

-166 EAGEAHEIDSSE
+166 EAGEAHETDSSE

-214 EWMTGAGSSIDDK
+214 EWMTGVGSSIDDK
-227 EGKVFLN
+227 EGRVFLN

-246 TYTALV
+246 TYTALA

-264 MATPADTMEFLKNQ
+264 METPSNTMEFLKNQ
-278 QVNYWVSTPSF
+278 KVNYWVSTPSF
-289 ADMILAEKTFNAQ
+289 VDMILAEKTFNSQ
-302 NYPDIKVFFFC
+302 NYPDIKVFFCC

-323 KLIEAFPNAKVIN
+323 KLIEAFPYAKLIN

-363 PVGVVKFG
+363 PVGVVKSG
-371 TKVFIHRE
+371 TEVFIRSE
-379 GDTIQDLLNENIV
+379 DGTILDLLNENID
-392 NEKIYNQKVEEGL
+392 NEKIDNEKVEEGL
-405 KPKDVLASQEVDE
+405 KPKDAP
-418 GFKGKDALASQE
+418 
-430 VDEGLK
+430 
-436 QKDALA
+436 A
-442 SQEMEEGFKQN
+442 SQEMEKGFKQN
-453 DALASQEVEEGLKPK
+453 DDLVSQEPE
-468 DAFASQELEKGFIG
+468 
-482 KDTMVTQEPEIGE
+482 EIGE

-512 KTAIAFEVVK
+512 KTALAFEVVK

-568 ANILLKEEV
+568 ANILLKEDV

-592 SLVAYVVSPS
+592 SLVAYVASPS

-624 MIPKKIKFIDRL
+624 MIPKKIKFVDRL

>member
-70 LVAFAGCALAR
+70 LVAFIGCALAG

-92 ETRIDDI
+92 EPRIDDI
-99 LRTINTPFWI
+99 LRTIDTPFWI
-109 KCEEA
+109 KCEA
-114 EARILELN
+114 EPRILELN
-122 VSNLGESDE
+122 ASNLDVRG
-131 YQAEYQVD
+131 EYQVD
-139 KENQTDDKYQVY
+139 GECQVDNECQADDEFQVDRECEAHGANSSETHENEPSKIN
-151 KKNEVYDE
+151 KNE
-159 YQADKEY
+159 Q
-166 EAGEAHEIDSSE
+166 
-178 INEIEPSDVAYIIFT
+178 SDVAYIIFT

-214 EWMTGAGSSIDDK
+214 EWMTGVGSSIDDK
-227 EGKVFLN
+227 EGKIFLN

-246 TYTALV
+246 TYIALA

-264 MATPADTMEFLKNQ
+264 MTTPAATMEFLKNQ
-278 QVNYWVSTPSF
+278 KVNYWVSTPSF
-289 ADMILAEKTFNAQ
+289 VDMILAEKTFNDQ

-347 SSVEICSEHI
+347 SSVEIGSEHI

-363 PVGVVKFG
+363 PVGVVKSS

-392 NEKIYNQKVEEGL
+392 NEKIYNEKVEEGL

-418 GFKGKDALASQE
+418 GFKGKDALAY
-430 VDEGLK
+430 
-436 QKDALA
+436 
-442 SQEMEEGFKQN
+442 QEMEKGFKQN
-453 DALASQEVEEGLKPK
+453 DDLISQEPE
-468 DAFASQELEKGFIG
+468 
-482 KDTMVTQEPEIGE
+482 EIGE

-512 KTAIAFEVVK
+512 KTAMAFEVVK
-522 MKNGQLR
+522 MNNGQPR

-568 ANILLKEEV
+568 ANILLKEDV

-602 ACGTF
+602 VRGTF
-607 EDAKSIKQHLRG
+607 EDTKNIKLHLRG

-642 KVNRKALEEVT
+642 KVNRKALEEMT

>member
-1 MIDVLERID
+1 MIDVLKRVD

-17 NKIAFK
+17 NRIAFK

-38 KKLSKLIQNLQAEG
+38 KKLSKLIRNLQAEG
-52 KLKPKAPIAVYGH
+52 ELEPKAPIAVYGH

-70 LVAFAGCALAR
+70 LVSFIGCALAR

-92 ETRIDDI
+92 DTRIDDI

-122 VSNLGESDE
+122 ASNLGER
-131 YQAEYQVD
+131 
-139 KENQTDDKYQVY
+139 
-151 KKNEVYDE
+151 DE

-166 EAGEAHEIDSSE
+166 EAGEAHETDSSE

-203 EVTRE
+203 EVTIE

-214 EWMTGAGSSIDDK
+214 EWMTGVGSSIDDK
-227 EGKVFLN
+227 EGRVFLN

-246 TYTALV
+246 TYTALA

-264 MATPADTMEFLKNQ
+264 MTTPADTMEFLKNQ

-289 ADMILAEKTFNAQ
+289 VDMILAEKTFNSQ

-323 KLIEAFPNAKVIN
+323 KLIEAFPNAKLIN

-363 PVGVVKFG
+363 PVGVVKSG
-371 TKVFIHRE
+371 TEVFIRSE
-379 GDTIQDLLNENIV
+379 DGTILDLLNENIV
-392 NEKIYNQKVEEGL
+392 NEKIDEGLNLKDAMASQKVEEGL
-405 KPKDVLASQEVDE
+405 KLKDALASQEADE
-418 GFKGKDALASQE
+418 GFKGKDA
-430 VDEGLK
+430 
-436 QKDALA
+436 
-442 SQEMEEGFKQN
+442 
-453 DALASQEVEEGLKPK
+453 P
-468 DAFASQELEKGFIG
+468 ASQEL
-482 KDTMVTQEPEIGE
+482 EIGE

-506 YFKMPE
+506 YFKMSE
-512 KTAIAFEVVK
+512 KTALAFEVVK

-568 ANILLKEEV
+568 ANILLKEDV

-624 MIPKKIKFIDRL
+624 MIPKKIKFVDRL

>member
-70 LVAFAGCALAR
+70 LVAFIGCALAR

-139 KENQTDDKYQVY
+139 KENQTDDEYQAY
-151 KKNEVYDE
+151 KKNEAYDE

-246 TYTALV
+246 TYTALA

-264 MATPADTMEFLKNQ
+264 MTTPADTMEFLKNQ

-289 ADMILAEKTFNAQ
+289 VDMILAEKTFNAQ
-302 NYPDIKVFFFC
+302 KYPAIKVFFFC

-379 GDTIQDLLNENIV
+379 DDTIQDLLNENIV
-392 NEKIYNQKVEEGL
+392 NEKIYNEKVEEGL
-405 KPKDVLASQEVDE
+405 EPKDAFASQEVDE
-418 GFKGKDALASQE
+418 GFKGKDDLVSQE
-430 VDEGLK
+430 VDDGFK
-436 QKDALA
+436 GKDALA
-442 SQEMEEGFKQN
+442 SQEP
-453 DALASQEVEEGLKPK
+453 D
-468 DAFASQELEKGFIG
+468 
-482 KDTMVTQEPEIGE
+482 EIGE

-512 KTAIAFEVVK
+512 KTAMAFEVVK

-568 ANILLKEEV
+568 ANILLKEGV

>member
-1 MIDVLERID
+1 MIDVLKRVD

-17 NKIAFK
+17 NRIAFK

-38 KKLSKLIQNLQAEG
+38 KKLSKLIRNLQAEG
-52 KLKPKAPIAVYGH
+52 ELEPKAPIAVYGH

-70 LVAFAGCALAR
+70 LVAFIGCALAR

-92 ETRIDDI
+92 DTRIDDI

-122 VSNLGESDE
+122 ASNLGERGE
-131 YQAEYQVD
+131 YQAEYQVN
-139 KENQTDDKYQVY
+139 KENQTDDGYQAY
-151 KKNEVYDE
+151 KKNEAYDE

-208 NLGNFL
+208 NLGYFL

-246 TYTALV
+246 TYTALA

-264 MATPADTMEFLKNQ
+264 MTTPADTMEFLKNQ

-363 PVGVVKFG
+363 PVGVVKSG

-392 NEKIYNQKVEEGL
+392 NEKIYNEKVEEGL

-418 GFKGKDALASQE
+418 GFKGKDAIAY
-430 VDEGLK
+430 
-436 QKDALA
+436 
-442 SQEMEEGFKQN
+442 QEMEKGFKQN
-453 DALASQEVEEGLKPK
+453 DDLVSQEPE
-468 DAFASQELEKGFIG
+468 
-482 KDTMVTQEPEIGE
+482 EIGE

-512 KTAIAFEVVK
+512 KTALAFEVVK

-568 ANILLKEEV
+568 ANILLKEDV

-619 LLPEY
+619 MLPEY

>member
-1 MIDVLERID
+1 MIDVLKRID

-17 NKIAFK
+17 NRIVFK
-23 SVCGEITYSQLWEAA
+23 SGCGEITYRRLWEDA
-38 KKLSKLIQNLQAEG
+38 KKLSKLIKNLQAEG
-52 KLKPKAPIAVYGH
+52 KLEPKAPIAVYGH
-65 KEPQM
+65 KEPHM
-70 LVAFAGCALAR
+70 LVAFIGCALAG

-92 ETRIDDI
+92 EPRIDDI
-99 LRTINTPFWI
+99 LRTIDTPFWI
-109 KCEEA
+109 KCEDEP
-114 EARILELN
+114 RILELN
-122 VSNLGESDE
+122 ASNLDVRG
-131 YQAEYQVD
+131 EYQVD
-139 KENQTDDKYQVY
+139 GECQVDNECQADDEFQVD
-151 KKNEVYDE
+151 NECQADDE
-159 YQADKEY
+159 FQADKEC
-166 EAGEAHEIDSSE
+166 EAGEAHGANSSE
-178 INEIEPSDVAYIIFT
+178 THEDEPSKINKNEQSDVAYIIFT

-214 EWMTGAGSSIDDK
+214 EWMTGVGSSIDDK
-227 EGKVFLN
+227 EGKIFLN

-246 TYTALV
+246 TYTALA

-264 MATPADTMEFLKNQ
+264 MTTPAATMEFLKNQ
-278 QVNYWVSTPSF
+278 KVNYWVSTPSF
-289 ADMILAEKTFNAQ
+289 VDMILAEKTFNSQ

-323 KLIEAFPNAKVIN
+323 KLIEAFPNVKIIN

-363 PVGVVKFG
+363 PVGEVKSG

-379 GDTIQDLLNENIV
+379 GDTIQDLLNENID
-392 NEKIYNQKVEEGL
+392 NEKIDNE
-405 KPKDVLASQEVDE
+405 EVDDC
-418 GFKGKDALASQE
+418 F
-430 VDEGLK
+430 K
-436 QKDALA
+436 QKDALT
-442 SQEMEEGFKQN
+442 SQ
-453 DALASQEVEEGLKPK
+453 A
-468 DAFASQELEKGFIG
+468 
-482 KDTMVTQEPEIGE
+482 PEIGE

-512 KTAIAFEVVK
+512 KTALAFELVK
-522 MKNGQLR
+522 MNNGQPR

-568 ANILLKEEV
+568 ANILLKEDV

-602 ACGTF
+602 VRGTF
-607 EDAKSIKQHLRG
+607 EDAKNIKLHLRG

-642 KVNRKALEEVT
+642 KVNRKALEEMT

>member
-1 MIDVLERID
+1 MIDVLKRVD

-17 NKIAFK
+17 NRIAFK

-38 KKLSKLIQNLQAEG
+38 KKLSKLIRNLQAEG
-52 KLKPKAPIAVYGH
+52 ELEPKAPIAVYGH

-70 LVAFAGCALAR
+70 LVSFIGCALAR

-92 ETRIDDI
+92 DTRIDDI

-122 VSNLGESDE
+122 ASNLGEH
-131 YQAEYQVD
+131 
-139 KENQTDDKYQVY
+139 
-151 KKNEVYDE
+151 DE

-166 EAGEAHEIDSSE
+166 EAGEAHETDSSE

-214 EWMTGAGSSIDDK
+214 EWMTGVGSSIDDK
-227 EGKVFLN
+227 EGRVFLN

-246 TYTALV
+246 TYTALA

-264 MATPADTMEFLKNQ
+264 MTTPADTMEFLKNQ

-289 ADMILAEKTFNAQ
+289 VDMILAEKTFNSQ
-302 NYPDIKVFFFC
+302 NYPDIKVFFCC

-323 KLIEAFPNAKVIN
+323 KLIEAFPNAKLIN

-363 PVGVVKFG
+363 PVGVVKSG
-371 TKVFIHRE
+371 TEIFIRSE
-379 GDTIQDLLNENIV
+379 DGTIVDILNENID
-392 NEKIYNQKVEEGL
+392 NEKIDEGL
-405 KPKDVLASQEVDE
+405 KL
-418 GFKGKDALASQE
+418 KDALASQK
-430 VDEGLK
+430 VDVGFK
-436 QKDALA
+436 RKDILA
-442 SQEMEEGFKQN
+442 SQEMEKDFKGK
-453 DALASQEVEEGLKPK
+453 DTLASQEIGNDFNDK
-468 DAFASQELEKGFIG
+468 DAMASQEPE
-482 KDTMVTQEPEIGE
+482 EIGE

-512 KTAIAFEVVK
+512 KTALAFEVVK

-568 ANILLKEEV
+568 ANILLKEDV

-624 MIPKKIKFIDRL
+624 MIPKKIKFVDRL

>member
-38 KKLSKLIQNLQAEG
+38 KKLSKLIQNLQAAG

-70 LVAFAGCALAR
+70 LVAFIGCALAR

-122 VSNLGESDE
+122 ASNLGERG
-131 YQAEYQVD
+131 
-139 KENQTDDKYQVY
+139 
-151 KKNEVYDE
+151 E

-246 TYTALV
+246 TYTALA

-264 MATPADTMEFLKNQ
+264 MTTPADTMEFLKNQ

-313 GERLTKTTAN
+313 GERFTKTTAN

-363 PVGVVKFG
+363 PVGVVKSG

-392 NEKIYNQKVEEGL
+392 NEKIYNEKVEEGL

-418 GFKGKDALASQE
+418 GFKGKDAIAY
-430 VDEGLK
+430 
-436 QKDALA
+436 
-442 SQEMEEGFKQN
+442 QEMEKGFKQN
-453 DALASQEVEEGLKPK
+453 DDLVSQEPE
-468 DAFASQELEKGFIG
+468 
-482 KDTMVTQEPEIGE
+482 EIGE

-512 KTAIAFEVVK
+512 KTALAFEVVK

-568 ANILLKEEV
+568 ANILLKEDV